1 MRQMTAEEGK
11 VFIRY
16 ITLEYMKSLG
26 SANNIKTVEQLLD
39 RYGLKKDFLK
49 IFLIQQKQAID
60 ALLKKLD
67 EG

>member
-1 MRQMTAEEGK
+1 MTAEEGK

-49 IFLIQQKQAID
+49 ISLI
-60 ALLKKLD
+60 
-67 EG
+67 